1 MPAKEKGRTVPLSDI
16 LQEEAEAAK
25 RDAFPADDMFDPDRD
40 LNFHGPN
47 AFRRSM
53 VDKDQMVI
61 DELLASLPKNQ
72 GYYLKL
78 YKEILP
84 GKFELKESIEQY
96 DTWTDM
102 ELEISNRVKAM
113 TRKFGPKKWGSALY
127 RIIVWKNG
135 GIRERNKYPPIDV
148 IVDAGDDMNA
158 EDSMHKGKTDP
169 LAEAAEQFAAFGGML
184 NAMKGIM
191 PAAPDPNIQ
200 FQALAQAYSAGKGES
215 ANGGAQSMQM
225 MGMMM
230 TTMMTLMKEIMMVN
244 RPANPTAPE
253 EAMAKMMG
261 MLRDFH
267 AVTNQP
273 SAAPQTLAQQMAE
286 LKLLGIDPF
295 KREDTIDQIA
305 KLKAVMGSVTDLIPN
320 GAKVERPGIM
330 EKLIDTIGPIIPK
343 IIGDIKTMTDN
354 AALAQQLQAVRM
366 QDTAAAA
373 GAPRELG
380 APPSQRPTTRYGQPV
395 GPQPNRASHADAFS
409 EEPDYDPYS
418 GFNTRP
424 FPGQRQDAAMFGPE
438 DFASPEQR
446 QAQHTGKPISSRR
459 SAAPIEQP
467 QVQQPQE
474 QLPPLLVELRE
485 LITHDQRQHYGAL
498 YQTLMN
504 YPESR
509 TMIDGILAGVVT
521 AQEMSTQLKA
531 VGGSTY
537 NEPQFVGK
545 MEGFLNGFIEW
556 VKQNAGGKV
565 TAKCNRCQAMHTFE
579 SRAHFESMQHT
590 CSAEVGLGQQCGGNI
605 VIEQ

>member
-16 LQEEAEAAK
+16 LEEEAEAAK

-40 LNFHGPN
+40 LNFHGPG

-53 VDKDQMVI
+53 IDKDQMVI

-113 TRKFGPKKWGSALY
+113 TRKFGSKKWGSALY
-127 RIIVWKNG
+127 RVIVWKNG

-148 IVDAGDDMNA
+148 IVDAGDEVNS
-158 EDSMHKGKTDP
+158 EDSMHKGKSDP

-191 PAAPDPNIQ
+191 PAAPDPNVQ
-200 FQALAQAYSAGKGES
+200 FQALAQAYSAGKGEN
-215 ANGGAQSMQM
+215 ANSGNMTMQM
-225 MGMMM
+225 MTMMM
-230 TTMMTLMKEIMMVN
+230 TTMMTVMKEVMTVN
-244 RPANPTAPE
+244 RPATATAPE
-253 EAMAKMMG
+253 DAMAKLMG
-261 MLRDFH
+261 MLKDFH
-267 AVTNQP
+267 SVTVQP
-273 SAAPQTLAQQMAE
+273 STPQQTLAQQMAE

-343 IIGDIKTMTDN
+343 IIGDLKTMTDN
-354 AALAQQLQAVRM
+354 AALAQQIQAIRM
-366 QDTAAAA
+366 QQTAEAA
-373 GAPRELG
+373 GAPPELG
-380 APPSQRPTTRYGQPV
+380 APPPQRPMTRYGQPV
-395 GPQPNRASHADAFS
+395 GPQPNRSSHADAFR

-418 GFNTRP
+418 GFSTRP
-424 FPGQRQDAAMFGPE
+424 FPGQRSDAAMFGPD
-438 DFASPEQR
+438 DFASPEQQR
-446 QAQHTGKPISSRR
+446 AAMTGQPVQPRPVAPQPVPQPAQ
-459 SAAPIEQP
+459 
-467 QVQQPQE
+467 

-485 LITHDQRQHYGAL
+485 LIANDQRSAYEGL
-498 YQTLMN
+498 YNTLMG

-509 TMIDGILAGVVT
+509 MMIEGILANMVT
-521 AQEMSTQLKA
+521 AQEMTSQLQA
-531 VGGSTY
+531 AGGPTF
-537 NEPQFVGK
+537 NEPAFVEK
-545 MEGFLNGFIEW
+545 MLSYLDGFMQW
-556 VKQNAGGKV
+556 VKAHGGGKV

-579 SRAHFESMQHT
+579 SRAHFDSAERI
-590 CSAEVGLGQQCGGNI
+590 CAAEVGFGQTCGGNI
-605 VIEQ
+605 TIEK